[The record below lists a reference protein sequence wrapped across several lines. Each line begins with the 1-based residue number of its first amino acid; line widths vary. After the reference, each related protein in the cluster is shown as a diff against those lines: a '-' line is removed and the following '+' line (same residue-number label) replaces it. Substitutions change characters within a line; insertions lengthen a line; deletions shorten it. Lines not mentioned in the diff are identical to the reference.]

1 MSAVQHDSNLAG
13 KRSASILR
21 TIERYETKR
30 ALMATWSAAGTDEEY
45 VAQLRR
51 ETTKL
56 RDQLRVKGV
65 LFEDDDEL

>member
-1 MSAVQHDSNLAG
+1 MSAVQHDSNCDR
-13 KRSASILR
+13 KRNSVLR
-21 TIERYETKR
+21 VIERYETKR
-30 ALMATWSAAGTDEEY
+30 ALMATWSAAGTDDEY

-65 LFEDDDEL
+65 LFGDVDEL